1 LHDRAVSC
9 GGVSD
14 GTARF
19 FPPDRHA
26 EILAAL
32 DASGR
37 VVSADV
43 AARLGVSIDT
53 VRRDLA
59 ELEALGALRR
69 VHGGAVRPAPGP
81 RRFADR
87 LAREEASTAIVAELA
102 AGLVPRDGVVVIAG
116 GTTTLLLAQ
125 RLPRDV
131 EATVVTSSPDV
142 ALALRDHPA
151 VAVDLLGGHL
161 HRMSQTV
168 TGGDTIAQLQALC
181 PDACVVSAC
190 GVDPDA
196 GVTFRE
202 RDEALVVR
210 AMIERSARAIVL
222 ASADKLGSVTPYVVA
237 PAARVD
243 VLVTDAPRAAVAAY
257 ERLGVTAVTPEA
269 PAAVPAA
276 A

>member
-1 LHDRAVSC
+1 M
-9 GGVSD
+9 G
-14 GTARF
+14 GTAARS

-53 VRRDLA
+53 VRRDLV

-69 VHGGAVRPAPGP
+69 VHGGAVRPAPHRP
-81 RRFADR
+81 RFADR
-87 LAREEASTAIVAELA
+87 RASGQASTETVAQLA
-102 AGLVPRDGVVVIAG
+102 AGLVPRGGVVALAG
-116 GTTTLLLAQ
+116 GTTVLSLAQ
-125 RLPRDV
+125 RLSRDLD
-131 EATVVTSSPDV
+131 ATVVTSSPDV
-142 ALALRDHPA
+142 ALALRDHPT
-151 VAVDLLGGHL
+151 VDVDVLGGRL
-161 HRMSQTV
+161 DRISQTV

-190 GVDPDA
+190 GIDPDA

-210 AMIERSARAIVL
+210 TMMERSARSIVL
-222 ASADKLGSVTPYVVA
+222 ASADKLRSASPYVVA
-237 PAARVD
+237 PAASVD
-243 VLVTDAPRAAVAAY
+243 VLVTDAPRGAVAAY
-257 ERLGVTAVTPEA
+257 ERLGVTVVTPEG
-269 PAAVPAA
+269 PAVAA

>member
-1 LHDRAVSC
+1 MNGRV
-9 GGVSD
+9 
-14 GTARF
+14 ARS

-26 EILAAL
+26 VILAAL

-59 ELEALGALRR
+59 ELEELGALRR
-69 VHGGAVRPAPGP
+69 VHGGAVRPVPGP

-87 LAREEASTAIVAELA
+87 LERDDAPKAALAELGA
-102 AGLVPRDGVVVIAG
+102 ALIPRDALVAIAG

-125 RLPRDV
+125 RFPRDL
-131 EATVVTSSPDV
+131 ETTVVTSSPDV
-142 ALALRDHPA
+142 ALALRDHPS
-151 VAVDLLGGHL
+151 VEVDLLGGRL
-161 HRMSQTV
+161 HGVSQTV
-168 TGGDTIAQLQALC
+168 TGGDTIAQLQSLR

-190 GVDPDA
+190 GVDSDV

-202 RDEALVVR
+202 REEALVVR
-210 AMIERSARAIVL
+210 AMIERSALMIVL
-222 ASADKLGSVTPYVVA
+222 ASADKLGSASPYVVA

-243 VLVTDAPRAAVAAY
+243 VLVTDAPPAAVAVY
-257 ERLGVTAVTPEA
+257 EALGVAIARPGA
-269 PAAVPAA
+269 PVIPVAA
-276 A
+276 